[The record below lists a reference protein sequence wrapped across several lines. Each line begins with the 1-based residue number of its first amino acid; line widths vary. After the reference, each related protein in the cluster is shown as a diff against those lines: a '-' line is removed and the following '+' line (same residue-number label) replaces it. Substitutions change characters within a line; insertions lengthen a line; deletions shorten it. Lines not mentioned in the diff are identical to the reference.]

1 MEQKVKTQ
9 KKIPR
14 ASSKTQKNR
23 WTIEKL
29 TPKNPMPILWPLIV
43 TLQRKT
49 LEIEHSCLLFIIH
62 VPSE

>member
-1 MEQKVKTQ
+1 MEPKVKTQ
-9 KKIPR
+9 KKIPG

-49 LEIEHSCLLFIIH
+49 LETEHSCLLFIIH